1 MRTECDAVN
10 SSLNC
15 VAFTGSPEQ
24 TTQHVG
30 IIVVQIHIYNV
41 NKMYNTQKCVLYIY
55 IYDKQ
60 KYMQGKY
67 MQGTGYSIAT
77 SKRSSFKEMSKGL
90 QRSYG
95 LLSLWL

>member
-1 MRTECDAVN
+1 MRTERDAVH

-55 IYDKQ
+55 IYMINKSICKGSICKVQDILSPRANEAHSKKCQ
-60 KYMQGKY
+60 KG
-67 MQGTGYSIAT
+67 
-77 SKRSSFKEMSKGL
+77 FKEATA
-90 QRSYG
+90 Y
-95 LLSLWL
+95 